1 MGYELWVK
9 MRERPGVAI
18 VSSAVILIFASY
30 LFLYRPFVN
39 KCRLAGSESRG
50 IEAEILRARE
60 AIDLLKQAT
69 TKRTLISEK
78 DISIAIDELTKQGRS
93 KGINF
98 NSIALGKIE
107 DPGDSKYKILPI
119 DIEVK
124 STYKEL
130 AVFLGL
136 LEELEKSLVT
146 VKNLNIS
153 SGKEKTAKLNTRLT
167 VNMYLSGK

>member
-1 MGYELWVK
+1 MDYELWVK
-9 MRERPGVAI
+9 IRERPKVAI

-30 LFLYRPFVN
+30 LFLYRPLVN
-39 KCRLAGSESRG
+39 KCRLRGRECRG

-60 AIDLLKQAT
+60 AIDVLKQAT

-98 NSIALGKIE
+98 NSIAPGKIE
-107 DPGDSKYKILPI
+107 GHGDPKYKILPI
-119 DIEVK
+119 DIVVE

-130 AVFLGL
+130 AVFLGS

-146 VKNLNIS
+146 VKNINIS
-153 SGKEKTAKLNTRLT
+153 PGKEKAAKLNTRLT
-167 VNMYLSGK
+167 LNMYLSGK

>member
-1 MGYELWVK
+1 M
-9 MRERPGVAI
+9 
-18 VSSAVILIFASY
+18 
-30 LFLYRPFVN
+30 
-39 KCRLAGSESRG
+39 
-50 IEAEILRARE
+50 
-60 AIDLLKQAT
+60 
-69 TKRTLISEK
+69 
-78 DISIAIDELTKQGRS
+78 TKQGRS

-98 NSIALGKIE
+98 NSIAPRKIE
-107 DPGDSKYKILPI
+107 NPGDSKYKILPI